1 MNHNLQVLQILRLN
15 IIWGPYSLF
24 APPQVT
30 NWTGAGWLCRIYL
43 TASLGLLAPFIA
55 WFTFFLVLA
64 GSPAKTLKLQRQ
76 DANQPSG
83 GNEEGSSNMNQRP
96 KSKAMIVV
104 KAVIFASL
112 CTLPIAILQS
122 SVAWISIWVGYQ
134 GESLELQPR
143 SVLGYFFATF
153 WYGTTEQ
160 CSDHA
165 VTNEQC
171 TMCVFPAAAA
181 IIHAIWTVIFL
192 ISFWIV
198 TKRLSKAVINRS
210 LKRRVASLSILLS
223 AFASLGIGCIGA
235 SVAFSPFSWP
245 NQGCW
250 LGYVATV
257 VATSCLI
264 TWKVT
269 IYPVHEMHVAS
280 KRALAWH
287 DPEEPTRAQAVVTNL
302 GDIDTTKGKVDQ
314 FVSGKR
320 TFPFGRR
327 RNDIDE
333 WSDTDTMSASGVLLT
348 PLGDGMVATGHSA
361 VGGIIGAH
369 RPPSASSTR
378 SYGAHSSTYS
388 WAASTSTPM
397 PPVPVGL
404 PLGGPSAPMAP
415 SYGMV
420 SFASPTSRPPS
431 AGGGVATPGGTP
443 GYVGRYWQYPYGGSH
458 YQYGN
463 QRSRASSTWSMGSW
477 GYHPSTPQPPHREPQ
492 P

>member
-1 MNHNLQVLQILRLN
+1 M
-15 IIWGPYSLF
+15 
-24 APPQVT
+24 
-30 NWTGAGWLCRIYL
+30 
-43 TASLGLLAPFIA
+43 
-55 WFTFFLVLA
+55 
-64 GSPAKTLKLQRQ
+64 KLQPQ
-76 DANQPSG
+76 GVNGFSSGDADPHPTQQSKPNS
-83 GNEEGSSNMNQRP
+83 
-96 KSKAMIVV
+96 KSMVVV

-112 CTLPIAILQS
+112 CTLPIAMLQAA
-122 SVAWISIWVGYQ
+122 VAWISIWVGYQ

-160 CSDHA
+160 CSSGKVTHA
-165 VTNEQC
+165 TC

-181 IIHAIWTVIFL
+181 IIHAIWTFIFL
-192 ISFWIV
+192 ISFWTV
-198 TKRLSKAVINRS
+198 TKRISRAVINRS
-210 LKRRVASLSILLS
+210 LKRRVASLSILVS
-223 AFASLGIGCIGA
+223 ALASLGAGCVGA
-235 SVAFSPFSWP
+235 SVAFSPFTWP

-257 VATSCLI
+257 AATSFLI

-269 IYPVHEMHVAS
+269 IYPVHEMHLAS
-280 KRALAWH
+280 RRAQAWH
-287 DPEEPTRAQAVVTNL
+287 NPEAPTSAQAVVTNL

-327 RNDIDE
+327 RNDLDE

-348 PLGDGMVATGHSA
+348 PLGDGLAVTTGHSA

-378 SYGAHSSTYS
+378 SFGAHSSTYS

-397 PPVPVGL
+397 PPQTPAPTPGSF
-404 PLGGPSAPMAP
+404 GAPSAPIAP
-415 SYGMV
+415 SSYGMV

-431 AGGGVATPGGTP
+431 AGGGGGGVATPVGT
-443 GYVGRYWQYPYGGSH
+443 GYGGRYWQYPFSGSH
-458 YQYGN
+458 FQYGN
-463 QRSRASSTWSMGSW
+463 QRMHSRASSTWSMGSW
-477 GYHPSTPQPPHREPQ
+477 GYHPSTPQHPQ
-492 P
+492 RDP